1 MSQSREME
9 AKMTT
14 SRRVSYLLRLV
25 SLLAVASLSWTE
37 ANSKAQ
43 AQMFRIPG
51 MNGPEETE
59 NEGDGL
65 HTERRVEAKLKLIAA
80 AARSKKTAE
89 VLEHLESLRAA
100 DPMLIVRGSDR
111 VYVPLHRD
119 LMTLIQGFSSEI
131 REAIEKSDPGA
142 DAALRRA
149 IEVDAPVALPTIL
162 QRFAGTKAA
171 GKAHLLLAA
180 KHADRGHN
188 LAAQYWLA
196 PLLSKQA
203 DPELK
208 AIAEKLNAR
217 LVPGKEAAQRDAKS
231 TGADNSSSDKPKES
245 TERSTEDPGSDPLN
259 ADDKT
264 AAVQSPE
271 DSIPDVVAKSDPS
284 GVTSAEGKEKSSTDE
299 GSESPPEQSVN
310 TSGETFIQQR
320 HWFKSLPISSAART
334 RSQQLLQESPEIK
347 GIPWSAWQPE
357 IDAEHVYIRVPGL
370 ISAYRLSSGQHLWT
384 RTLSH
389 EQAPVRP
396 LEPDFTGG
404 GLAADRNPLQEAMNS
419 PEILQLHRNEMVGR
433 MTSDADRL
441 FLVSQLS
448 SGYGAVVSRGMVRFR
463 GAADQIKAGLWEL
476 VAIDKKTGRR
486 LWTMGGP
493 PVEEK
498 FGNEL
503 ATAWL
508 AGPPAVERGSL
519 YQVVEKESVVQ
530 LVCLDADT
538 GRLRWRVPLSY
549 PQNRIG
555 LDASRQLLAAQTSVR
570 DGLVYTTSTTGWLFA
585 IDTMTH
591 SILWARKLSTR
602 SGDSREERMLRNPG
616 MFMTDV
622 APLKQAWRSQP
633 PVLLGDN
640 LLVPTA
646 ESATLLCIDPRSGK
660 TRTTSIPAS
669 GITVVL
675 HCDPQWLILASADS
689 IVGFT
694 VPQLKKSW
702 TLKLTDPAAP
712 PVGPA
717 SRQENDLYV
726 PLADGS
732 AAVVSIENG
741 ALRQTLKRFRPAWS
755 TGGFYSTQGRIL
767 SHAPD
772 HLTLMSREPLT
783 GHDETDPLQHATFLF
798 ESGAIKEASLTAAKI
813 PITALRRDA
822 VRRLKFRIAV
832 AMLKAEDGESSQAS
846 AKDLIAKEAT
856 QLEEIAGMAQTAQEK
871 ALTHFL
877 RLDYLLRT
885 APENVVP
892 SLIDALTLDESVHMI
907 DVPVTSSMKELLA
920 DASGSDPL
928 ARNPLK
934 TSIDQRFVTFRAWV
948 LMQLRDRIAK
958 AEAKERSTI
967 ILALAAV
974 PDPLIAEMHSRDLA
988 EESLRRAEVHLQKGE
1003 CKELT
1008 LQLLMS
1014 AAEAQLDASRTHE
1027 ENPADNEQRMILS
1040 VRIADDFGKARELL
1054 LKKSNTES
1062 THRELVGRLL
1072 TVAQYELQGKLPGV
1086 TLAAPDDTREFIV
1099 NRVAS
1104 TPEVPLTMLPVSN
1117 SGRMMGRM
1125 PGRSDVNLS
1134 SSTDGFL
1141 SAFRWS
1147 VRTIPGALQA
1157 KSVREPF
1164 LAPWTISREA
1174 SGNVNDLRNQEL
1186 YRFGTVLLLADS
1198 DGLSAFSV
1206 TEQRWLWR
1214 KTAAD
1219 GFSSRRSRLTEKSFA
1234 RLDTGLGSLMIWFGG
1249 SGVDVCGGNAR
1260 WVCLKSNDSVEV
1272 IDIFTG
1278 NRLWGMPLEETY
1290 SSVLAYRSAI
1300 IGHRGF
1306 SHVMMLNPVDGK
1318 IQDAAPFGVGE
1329 LLKMDF
1335 VRETPDSILTL
1346 KHHFEGQ
1353 PTLKWINQVDGVVK
1367 RQLELSKKMHATIM
1381 EEEILAVLNE
1391 NGDLKVVDLMTGAQ
1405 QEFPGSGAEIAK
1417 SLSIEPTKMAFHAD
1431 ALNYYVY
1438 EMDDNGLGLFAFETA
1453 RLIPVRTS
1461 IVAFSRSRGE
1471 LAWVHP
1477 LKGEGSLYVDGP
1489 DEYVVLAEV
1498 NENVAANLPGGRAL
1512 NIPGLGIQLGQTY
1525 TVKGLSRATGLSRF
1539 NYKVAAQ
1546 RPFPEIRLTRT
1557 TPNQLDLEAF
1567 GNRVR
1572 FISSPVAVA
1581 P

>member
-1 MSQSREME
+1 M
-9 AKMTT
+9 KT
-14 SRRVSYLLRLV
+14 SRRVSCLFRLV
-25 SLLAVASLSWTE
+25 SLLAVVTSLFWTE
-37 ANSKAQ
+37 MTSKTQ

-51 MNGPEETE
+51 MNGPDESE

-65 HTERRVEAKLKLIAA
+65 HTERRIETKLKQLSTAA
-80 AARSKKTAE
+80 QKKNTAE
-89 VLEHLESLRAA
+89 VLEHLEALRAA
-100 DPMLIVRGSDR
+100 DPMLLVRESDKI
-111 VYVPLHRD
+111 YIPLHRD
-119 LMTLIQGFSSEI
+119 LVRRIQGFRPEI
-131 REAIEKSDPGA
+131 HDAIAKADPGA
-142 DAALRRA
+142 DAALRNA
-149 IEVDAPVALPTIL
+149 IRTESSVGLAVFL

-171 GKAHLLLAA
+171 WKAHLLLASV
-180 KHADRGHN
+180 HADRGHN

-208 AIAEKLNAR
+208 AIAEKMNAR
-217 LVPGKEAAQRDAKS
+217 LVPAGEPTHADAKPPGAENS
-231 TGADNSSSDKPKES
+231 TAKKSEES
-245 TERSTEDPGSDPLN
+245 TERSTEDQGSNPPN
-259 ADDKT
+259 AGEKNAGDQSRQNASSD
-264 AAVQSPE
+264 AA
-271 DSIPDVVAKSDPS
+271 AKSDPS
-284 GVTSAEGKEKSSTDE
+284 VVTPSEGKEKSSTVV
-299 GSESPPEQSVN
+299 GAESSPSQDVN
-310 TSGETFIQQR
+310 ASGEPLIQQR
-320 HWFKSLPISSAART
+320 HWFKSLPISSTART
-334 RSQQLLQESPEIK
+334 RSQQLLREVTEIK
-347 GIPWSAWQPE
+347 AIPWSAWQPE
-357 IDAEHVYIRVPGL
+357 LDAEHVYIRVPGL

-389 EQAPVRP
+389 EQSPVRP
-396 LEPDFTGG
+396 LEPDFIGG
-404 GLAADRNPLQEAMNS
+404 GLGADRSPLQEAMNS

-433 MTSDADRL
+433 MTSDAERL
-441 FLVSQLS
+441 YLVSQLS
-448 SGYGAVVSRGMVRFR
+448 TGYGAVVSRGMVRFR

-508 AGPPAVERGSL
+508 AGPPAVENGSL
-519 YQVVEKESVVQ
+519 YQVIEKESVVQ
-530 LVCLDADT
+530 LVCLDSAT
-538 GRLRWRVPLSY
+538 GRLLWRVPLSY
-549 PQNRIG
+549 PHNRIG
-555 LDASRQLLAAQTSVR
+555 LDAARQLLAAQTSVQ
-570 DGLVYTTSTTGWLFA
+570 DGLVYTTSTTGWVFA

-591 SILWARKLSTR
+591 SMLWARKLNTR
-602 SGDSREERMLRNPG
+602 SGDGREEQMLRNSG

-622 APLKQAWRSQP
+622 PPLKQAWRSQP
-633 PVLLGDN
+633 PILVGDN

-669 GITVVL
+669 GVTVVL
-675 HCDPQWLILASADS
+675 HSDPQWLILASAES

-694 VPQLKKSW
+694 QPQLKKSW
-702 TLKLTDPAAP
+702 TLKVTDAAAP

-717 SRQENDLYV
+717 SRQKDDLYV

-732 AAVVSIENG
+732 AAVVAIENG
-741 ALRQTLKRFRPAWS
+741 TLKQTLKRFRPAWS
-755 TGGFYSTQGRIL
+755 TGGFYSAEGGIL

-772 HLTLMSREPLT
+772 HLTLMSREPVT

-813 PITALRRDA
+813 PVTALRRDA

-832 AMLKAEDGESSQAS
+832 AMLKTEEGENSETSP
-846 AKDLIAKEAT
+846 KDLIAKEAA

-892 SLIDALTLDESVHMI
+892 SLIDALTLDESVHMV
-907 DVPVTSSMKELLA
+907 DVPVTSSLKELLA

-967 ILALAAV
+967 ILALVAV
-974 PDPLIAEMHSRDLA
+974 PDTLIAEMHSKDLA
-988 EESLRRAEVHLQKGE
+988 EESLRRAEIQLQKGE
-1003 CKELT
+1003 CNELT

-1014 AAEAQLDASRTHE
+1014 AADAQLDAGPT
-1027 ENPADNEQRMILS
+1027 ENATENEQRTRIS

-1054 LKKSNTES
+1054 LEKSNRGS
-1062 THRELVGRLL
+1062 AHRELVDRIL

-1086 TLAAPDDTREFIV
+1086 TVAAPDDTRDFIV
-1099 NRVAS
+1099 NRVAG
-1104 TPEVPLTMLPVSN
+1104 TPDVPLTMLPVSN
-1117 SGRMMGRM
+1117 TGRMMGRM
-1125 PGRSDVNLS
+1125 QGRSDVNLS
-1134 SSTDGFL
+1134 SSSDAFL

-1147 VRTIPGALQA
+1147 VRTVAGAIQV

-1164 LAPWTISREA
+1164 LVPWTISREA
-1174 SGNVNDLRNQEL
+1174 SGNVNEVRNQEL

-1219 GFSSRRSRLTEKSFA
+1219 GFSSRRSRLTEKTFA
-1234 RLDTGLGSLMIWFGG
+1234 ELDTGFGSLSIWFGG

-1272 IDIFTG
+1272 LDIYTG
-1278 NRLWGMPLEETY
+1278 NRLWGMPLEEMY
-1290 SSVLAYRSAI
+1290 SSVLACRSAI

-1306 SHVMMLNPVDGK
+1306 SHVVMLNPVDGK
-1318 IQDAAPFGVGE
+1318 EQDSAAFSADERWPVEF
-1329 LLKMDF
+1329 L
-1335 VRETPDSILTL
+1335 RETPDSILTL
-1346 KHHFEGQ
+1346 RHPLEDQ
-1353 PTLKWINQVDGVVK
+1353 PTLIWIQQADGLVK
-1367 RQLELSKKMHATIM
+1367 RKLELSKKMHATIM
-1381 EEEILAVLNE
+1381 EEETLAVLTE

-1405 QEFPGSGAEIAK
+1405 QDFAGSGAEIAK

-1453 RLIPVRTS
+1453 RLIPVKTS
-1461 IVAFSRSRGE
+1461 VVAFSRSTGK

-1477 LKGEGSLYVDGP
+1477 LKGAGSLYVDGP

-1498 NENVAANLPGGRAL
+1498 NENVAANMGGGRAL
-1512 NIPGLGIQLGQTY
+1512 NIPGLGLQMGQTY
-1525 TVKGLSRATGLSRF
+1525 NVKGLSRATGLSRF
-1539 NYKVAAQ
+1539 SYKVAAQ

-1557 TPNQLDLEAF
+1557 TANQLDLEAF

-1572 FISSPVAVA
+1572 FVSTPVAVA

>member
-1 MSQSREME
+1 ME
-9 AKMTT
+9 S
-14 SRRVSYLLRLV
+14 SRRVSCLLRLV
-25 SLLAVASLSWTE
+25 SLLAVAASFSWTE
-37 ANSKAQ
+37 AISKAQ

-51 MNGPEETE
+51 MNGPEVSEESE

-65 HTERRVEAKLKLIAA
+65 HTERRIETKLEQMSA
-80 AARSKKTAE
+80 AARKKNTSE

-100 DPMLIVRGSDR
+100 DPMLIVRGSDK
-111 VYVPLHRD
+111 VFVPLHRD
-119 LMTLIQGFSSEI
+119 LVLLIQRFSSEI

-142 DAALRRA
+142 DAALRLA
-149 IEVDAPVALPTIL
+149 IEADTPVALPTFL
-162 QRFAGTKAA
+162 QRFAGTRAA
-171 GKAHLLLAA
+171 EKAHLLLAA

-196 PLLSKQA
+196 PLLTKQA

-208 AIAEKLNAR
+208 VIAERMNAR
-217 LVPGKEAAQRDAKS
+217 LVPASEPAHADAKPPD
-231 TGADNSSSDKPKES
+231 ADRLASENAASDTSAERTTDEPSSDPK
-245 TERSTEDPGSDPLN
+245 N
-259 ADDKT
+259 AGDKT
-264 AAVQSPE
+264 AGDQSQQN
-271 DSIPDVVAKSDPS
+271 SSPDVGPTTDQSVVK
-284 GVTSAEGKEKSSTDE
+284 SAEGRA
-299 GSESPPEQSVN
+299 ESPADVGSGSPPAQNVN
-310 TSGETFIQQR
+310 AAGEPFIQQR
-320 HWFKSLPISSAART
+320 HWFKSLPISSTART
-334 RSQQLLQESPEIK
+334 RSQQLLREASEIK
-347 GIPWSAWQPE
+347 GIPWTAWQPE
-357 IDAEHVYIRVPGL
+357 LDAEHVYVRVPGL

-384 RTLSH
+384 RTRSY
-389 EQAPVRP
+389 EQSPARP
-396 LEPDFTGG
+396 LEPDLIGG
-404 GLAADRNPLQEAMNS
+404 GFGADRNPLREAMTS

-433 MTSDADRL
+433 MTSDAERL
-441 FLVSQLS
+441 YLVSQLS
-448 SGYGAVVSRGMVRFR
+448 SGNGPVVSRGMARIRDVS
-463 GAADQIKAGLWEL
+463 DQTRAGLWEL
-476 VAIDKKTGRR
+476 VAIDKETGRR

-493 PVEEK
+493 PVEEQ

-530 LVCLDADT
+530 LVCLDAAT

-555 LDASRQLLAAQTSVR
+555 LDAPRQLLAAQTSVQ

-585 IDTMTH
+585 IDTMTQ
-591 SILWARKLSTR
+591 SILWARKLNTR
-602 SGDSREERMLRNPG
+602 SADGRDERLLHNPG
-616 MFMTDV
+616 MFMMDI
-622 APLKQAWRSQP
+622 APLKQAWRSRP
-633 PVLLGDN
+633 PLLLGDS

-646 ESATLLCIDPRSGK
+646 ESATLLCVDPRSGK

-669 GITVVL
+669 GVTVVL
-675 HCDPQWLILASADS
+675 HYDSQWLILASAES

-694 VPQLKKSW
+694 LPQLKKAW
-702 TLKLTDPAAP
+702 TLKVTDPAAP

-717 SRQENDLYV
+717 SRQEDDLYV

-732 AAVVSIENG
+732 AAVVAIENG
-741 ALRQTLKRFRPAWS
+741 TLKQTLRRFRPAWS
-755 TGGFYSTQGRIL
+755 TGGFYSTQGGIL

-772 HLTLMSREPLT
+772 HLTLMSREPVT

-798 ESGAIKEASLTAAKI
+798 ESGAIKEASLAAAKI
-813 PITALRRDA
+813 PVTALRRDA
-822 VRRLKFRIAV
+822 VRRLRFRIAV
-832 AMLKAEDGESSQAS
+832 AMLKAEESENSQTS
-846 AKDLIAKEAT
+846 AKDLIAKEAA
-856 QLEEIAGMAQTAQEK
+856 QLEEIAGMAQTAHEK

-892 SLIDALTLDESVHMI
+892 SLIDALTLDDSVHMV

-920 DASGSDPL
+920 DAAGSDPL

-948 LMQLRDRIAK
+948 LMQLRDRIAT
-958 AEAKERSTI
+958 AEAKERSAV

-974 PDPLIAEMHSRDLA
+974 PDTLIAEIHSKDLA
-988 EESLRRAEVHLQKGE
+988 EESLRRAEVQLQKGE
-1003 CKELT
+1003 CNELT

-1014 AAEAQLDASRTHE
+1014 AADAQLDAGLSGDEH
-1027 ENPADNEQRMILS
+1027 ASDNEQRIKVS
-1040 VRIADDFGKARELL
+1040 IRIADDFGKARELL
-1054 LKKSNTES
+1054 LKKSNVGS
-1062 THRELVGRLL
+1062 AHRELVDRIL

-1086 TLAAPDDTREFIV
+1086 TISIPDDTREFIV
-1099 NRVAS
+1099 NRVAG
-1104 TPEVPLTMLPVSN
+1104 TPDVPLTMLPVSN
-1117 SGRMMGRM
+1117 SGRIMGRM
-1125 PGRSDVNLS
+1125 LGRSDVNLS
-1134 SSTDGFL
+1134 SASDAFL

-1147 VRTIPGALQA
+1147 VRTVPGAIQA

-1219 GFSSRRSRLTEKSFA
+1219 GYSSRRSRLTEKTFA
-1234 RLDTGLGSLMIWFGG
+1234 KLDTGVGFMMMSFTGFGCNI
-1249 SGVDVCGGNAR
+1249 CGGNAR
-1260 WVCLKSNDSVEV
+1260 WVCVKSNDSVDV
-1272 IDIFTG
+1272 IDIYTG

-1306 SHVMMLNPVDGK
+1306 SQLVRLNPVDGK
-1318 IQDAAPFGVGE
+1318 EQGPAPSGVAGLSTME
-1329 LLKMDF
+1329 IL
-1335 VRETPDSILTL
+1335 RETPDSILTL
-1346 KHHFEGQ
+1346 THSSANRE
-1353 PTLKWINQVDGVVK
+1353 PALEWINPADGLVRRKV
-1367 RQLELSKKMHATIM
+1367 ELSEKMHASLLEGET
-1381 EEEILAVLNE
+1381 LALFTE

-1405 QEFPGSGAEIAK
+1405 QDFAGSGAEIAK

-1453 RLIPVRTS
+1453 RLIPVKTS
-1461 IVAFSRSRGE
+1461 VVAFSRSTGK
-1471 LAWVHP
+1471 LAWAHP
-1477 LKGEGSLYVDGP
+1477 LKASGSLYVDGP
-1489 DEYVVLAEV
+1489 DELIVVAEI
-1498 NENVAANLPGGRAL
+1498 NENAAANPGGGRPL
-1512 NIPGLGIQLGQTY
+1512 NIPGLMIQMGQNY
-1525 TVKGLSRATGLSRF
+1525 EIKGLSRATGLSRF
-1539 NYKVAAQ
+1539 SYKVAAQ
-1546 RPFPEIRLTRT
+1546 RPFSEIRLTRT
-1557 TPNQLDLEAF
+1557 TANQLDLEAF
-1567 GNRVR
+1567 GHRVR
-1572 FISSPVAVA
+1572 FISSPVATA